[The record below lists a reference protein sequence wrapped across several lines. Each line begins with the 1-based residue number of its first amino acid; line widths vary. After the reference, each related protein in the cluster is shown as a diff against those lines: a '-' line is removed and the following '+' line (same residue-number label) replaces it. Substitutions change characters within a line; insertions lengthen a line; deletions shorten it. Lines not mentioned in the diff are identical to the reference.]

1 MRTILL
7 DLDGTLVDSAPG
19 IIRCLRE
26 TLMDLGRPGPSDEDL
41 LSVVGPPLRT
51 AFRRLLGEDADV
63 EDAVRLYRER
73 YAAGGMFDAKVFPG
87 MPAFLGAARTGG
99 FRIFVCAAKLTTFAN
114 RILEHLGLADA
125 LDGVFGA
132 EADGRFDDKADLVAH
147 MQTALGF
154 EARDACMIGDRRE
167 DVLASGSRGV
177 RSIGALWGYGDEAEL
192 TLAGAS
198 VLCGRP
204 ADLLAAVTTLLP
216 KGDRAP

>member
-26 TLMDLGRPGPSDEDL
+26 TLMDLGHPGPSDDDL
-41 LSVVGPPLRT
+41 LGVVGPPLRT
-51 AFRRLLGEDADV
+51 AVRHLLGEDADV
-63 EDAVRLYRER
+63 EDAIRRYRER

-87 MPAFLGAARTGG
+87 MSTFLGAARTGG
-99 FRIFVCAAKLTTFAN
+99 FRIFVCTAKLTTFAN
-114 RILEHLGLADA
+114 RILEHFGLADA

-154 EARDACMIGDRRE
+154 EARDTCMIGDRRE

-177 RSIGALWGYGDEAEL
+177 RSIGALWGYGGEAEL
-192 TLAGAS
+192 RLAGAS
-198 VLCGRP
+198 VLCRRP
-204 ADLLAAVTTLLP
+204 TDLLAAVTTMLP
-216 KGDRAP
+216 QGRRAP